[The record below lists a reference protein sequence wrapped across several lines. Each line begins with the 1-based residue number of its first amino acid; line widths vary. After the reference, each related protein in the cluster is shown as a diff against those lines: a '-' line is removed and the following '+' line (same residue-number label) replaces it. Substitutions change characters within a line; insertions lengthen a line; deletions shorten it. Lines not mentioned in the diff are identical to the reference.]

1 MIRNTE
7 DRDTPRIEEIYA
19 ASGLPANCMPHLD
32 SPLFIVKKVIEK
44 DGEVTMLGAVRI
56 TCEAYLLV
64 DHTKG
69 TPEERLENLKELA
82 REIEMESFLKGLDDC
97 SVFVAPEVAT
107 SFGKRLEQLGFVRTN
122 WPVFSKELKCE

>member
-1 MIRNTE
+1 MIR
-7 DRDTPRIEEIYA
+7 DTKEADSEKIQEIYA
-19 ASGLPANCMPHLD
+19 ASGLPENCLPHLE
-32 SPLFIVKKVIEK
+32 SPLFIVKKVVDK

-64 DHTKG
+64 NHTKG
-69 TPEERLENLKELA
+69 TPEERLEDLKELA

-122 WPVFSKELKCE
+122 WPVFSKELRCE